1 MISQWFLPVLSALTQ
16 RFRGKV
22 VGALIIGSPGPSA
35 EANLAKGGKIGG
47 VVELLLGVSTLPPI
61 PPGSLT

>member
-1 MISQWFLPVLSALTQ
+1 MISQWFLPVLPALTQ

-47 VVELLLGVSTLPPI
+47 WNCSLGLVPFLPYP
-61 PPGSLT
+61 LEV